1 MKQQLNNPPTNNLN
15 NHKFAAVND
24 EYYMKQAYREALKAF
39 DADEV
44 PIGAVIVAGDKIIA
58 KGYNQTELLND
69 TTAHAEIIALTAA
82 FNAMGSKFL
91 EECIMYI
98 TIEPCAMCAGALKWA
113 RIGKLIYGASE
124 PKSGFTL
131 YEPSILHPNTIV
143 IEGILKD
150 ECRQLM
156 KDFFLKKRS

>member
-1 MKQQLNNPPTNNLN
+1 MKQQLNNPLTNNLN

-58 KGYNQTELLND
+58 KGNNQTELLND

-82 FNAMGSKFL
+82 FNAMESKFL
-91 EECIMYI
+91 KECSMYI

-143 IEGILKD
+143 VDGVLKD

-156 KDFFLKKRS
+156 KDFFLKKRN

>member
-1 MKQQLNNPPTNNLN
+1 M
-15 NHKFAAVND
+15 ND

-44 PIGAVIVAGDKIIA
+44 PIGAVIVAGEKIIA

-82 FNAMGSKFL
+82 FSAMGSKFL
-91 EECIMYI
+91 EECTMYI

-113 RIGKLIYGASE
+113 RIGKLVYGTNE

-131 YEPSILHPNTIV
+131 YEPSILHPNTEV
-143 IEGILKD
+143 IQGVLKE
-150 ECRQLM
+150 ECGQLM
-156 KDFFLKKRS
+156 KEFFIKKRS

>member
-1 MKQQLNNPPTNNLN
+1 M
-15 NHKFAAVND
+15 NH
-24 EYYMKQAYREALKAF
+24 EYYMKQAYRQALKAF

-44 PIGAVIVAGDKIIA
+44 PIGAVIVAGETIIA

-82 FNAMGSKFL
+82 FSAMGSKFL
-91 EECIMYI
+91 EECIMYV

-113 RIGKLIYGASE
+113 RIAKLVYGTAE

-131 YEPSILHPNTIV
+131 YQPSILHPSTEV
-143 IEGILKD
+143 ISGVLKE
-150 ECRQLM
+150 ECSQLM
-156 KDFFLKKRS
+156 KDFFIEKRG

>member
-1 MKQQLNNPPTNNLN
+1 M
-15 NHKFAAVND
+15 ND

-82 FNAMGSKFL
+82 FNAMGSKFWKNVA
-91 EECIMYI
+91 C
-98 TIEPCAMCAGALKWA
+98 
-113 RIGKLIYGASE
+113 
-124 PKSGFTL
+124 TL
-131 YEPSILHPNTIV
+131 PLNLVLCVPVH
-143 IEGILKD
+143 
-150 ECRQLM
+150 
-156 KDFFLKKRS
+156 

>member
-1 MKQQLNNPPTNNLN
+1 
-15 NHKFAAVND
+15 
-24 EYYMKQAYREALKAF
+24 MKQAYREALKAF

-82 FNAMGSKFL
+82 FSAMGSKFL

-113 RIGKLIYGASE
+113 RIGKLVYGTSE

-131 YEPSILHPNTIV
+131 YEPSILHPNTV
-143 IEGILKD
+143 VAEGVLKE
-150 ECRQLM
+150 ECGQLI
-156 KDFFLKKRS
+156 KDFFIKKRG

>member
-1 MKQQLNNPPTNNLN
+1 M
-15 NHKFAAVND
+15 ND

-91 EECIMYI
+91 EECAMYI

-131 YEPSILHPNTIV
+131 YEPSILHPNTLV
-143 IEGILKD
+143 VEGVLKD

-156 KDFFLKKRS
+156 KDFFLKKRG